1 MKIYVHH
8 YYSYELFW
16 YFFHAVT
23 PLEEIPTWFES
34 NRYNKN
40 NKVREEVSIKFTYK
54 NIDFTCIFCF
64 DSNWNNTD
72 GYHIWDYTIHHLE
85 IKKISDRGWNEHIGK
100 DLYDTIIPLMNKRAN
115 LLKDKI
121 SIFFIDWETS
131 DDKITPTLNKLL
143 NPNITLY
150 KDELTHIENNQKVSF
165 THILWSFL
173 YPNTIGLREY
183 YFFADYL
190 KYKND
195 YKYKINYPI
204 RRLSKQKFEVATEI
218 KKFNNP
224 AFNVTLS
231 SFTNYNDDERTQK
244 DADKYFTSIMGLIG
258 NENYINKRGYN
269 LKDWGAE
276 YNDNNMKEFMWKL
289 LTISEVNLLHEST
302 TGYGINEKTF
312 SHILAN
318 KPFIPIYKKTLNFY
332 SEILKTY
339 NYKIK
344 PFPLDDLGWWKKIY
358 YLNNVSKDDVKW
370 NILMNEI
377 TEYVSYMRKSLF
389 EIMNTHN
396 GYLDNLLSKQNSTK
410 NIL

>member
-34 NRYNKN
+34 NRYNKS
-40 NKVREEVSIKFTYK
+40 NKVGEEVTIKFTYK
-54 NIDFTCIFCF
+54 NTDFTCIFCF
-64 DSNWNNTD
+64 DLNWKKTD
-72 GYHIWDYTIHHLE
+72 GYHVWDYTIHHLE
-85 IKKISDRGWNEHIGK
+85 EKKISDRGWNEYIGK
-100 DLYDTIIPLMNKRAN
+100 DLYDTIIPLMNKRAR

-121 SIFFIDWETS
+121 SIFFIDWEPS
-131 DDKITPTLNKLL
+131 DDTVTPLLNKLL
-143 NPNITLY
+143 NPKITLY
-150 KDELTHIENNQKVSF
+150 KDELLKIENNQKVSF

-204 RRLSKQKFEVATEI
+204 RRLNKEKFGVATEI

-224 AFNVTLS
+224 SFNVTLS
-231 SFTNYNDDERTQK
+231 SFTNYNDDERTQI
-244 DADKYFTSIMGLIG
+244 DVDKYFTSIMELIG

-289 LTISEVNLLHEST
+289 LTISDVNLIHEESQ
-302 TGYGINEKTF
+302 GWSINEKSF
-312 SHILAN
+312 MHILAN
-318 KPFIPIYKKTLNFY
+318 KPFVPTHAGTFKFY
-332 SEILKTY
+332 NEILKSY
-339 NYKIK
+339 NIPTK
-344 PFPLDDLGWWKKIY
+344 LDKLENKTLEEKVNYLDMISNDNKKWDIFVDELQETVNY
-358 YLNNVSKDDVKW
+358 YRTELLN
-370 NILMNEI
+370 
-377 TEYVSYMRKSLF
+377 
-389 EIMNTHN
+389 IMHNNN
-396 GYLDNLLSKQNSTK
+396 GYLDNILFNNDKKSLL
-410 NIL
+410 